1 MAVPVGIAGVGH
13 YVPER
18 VVDNEHFAQYLDTSD
33 EWIRQRSG
41 IRQRRWLADDQTTS
55 DMFIAAGRQAL
66 ERAEVAP
73 EDVDLIVCGTISG
86 DYAFPATACIVQEA
100 LGCTKAAGFDVS
112 AACPGF
118 LFALSTGA
126 QFVGSG
132 MYRNVLVIG
141 GEALSRIIDMQDR
154 TSCVLFGDGGG
165 AALLQPH
172 AECGTGLIEDLMLG
186 TDGSGADLIIR
197 RAGQAKHPMTP
208 ELLEAKEHCIR
219 MKGREV
225 YRFAVEK
232 MSAIMDWAMEGQNPA
247 ELGYVVPHQVNAR
260 ILETATER
268 LGIPPEKVL
277 VNIDRYGNT
286 SAASIPILLSELWAE
301 GKLQPGKF
309 LVLAAFGAGLTWA
322 GARVRW

>member
-1 MAVPVGIAGVGH
+1 MAVPVGIASVGH
-13 YVPER
+13 FVPDR
-18 VVDNEHFAQYLDTSD
+18 VIGNDHFAGYLDTSD

-41 IRQRRWLADDQTTS
+41 IQQRRWLEDGQTTS

-66 ERAEVAP
+66 ERAGLDPSE
-73 EDVDLIVCGTISG
+73 VDLIVCGTVSG
-86 DYAFPATACIVQEA
+86 DYLFPATACVVQDA
-100 LGCTKAAGFDVS
+100 LGCSRAGAFDVS

-132 MYRNVLVIG
+132 TYQNVLVIG
-141 GEALSRIIDMQDR
+141 GEALSRITDHNDR
-154 TSCVLFGDGGG
+154 SSVVLFGDGAG

-172 AECGTGLIEDLMLG
+172 EVCQQGLIEDLLLG
-186 TDGSGADLIIR
+186 TDGSGAELIIR
-197 RAGQAKHPMTP
+197 PHGGAKAPTTAESLADGTH
-208 ELLEAKEHCIR
+208 LLR

-232 MSAIMDWAMEGQNPA
+232 MTHIMEWAMEGQNPL
-247 ELGYVVPHQVNAR
+247 ELGWVVPHQVNAR

-268 LGIPPEKVL
+268 LAIPREKVV
-277 VNIDRYGNT
+277 VNIDRLGNT
-286 SAASIPILLSELWAE
+286 SAASIPIILSELWE
-301 GKLQPGKF
+301 QKKLEEGKF
-309 LVLAAFGAGLTWA
+309 LVLATFGAGLTWA